1 MAGEKVEWVEIIEP
15 RTKEHMYANLTTGE
29 CVWDPPSGV
38 KIKLTD
44 DNQWW
49 ELFDQNTS
57 RFYYYNASSQQTV
70 WHRPKNCDI
79 IPLAKLQTLKQSTEL
94 EEGAGEEGGGCG
106 RGLCTIA
113 SPAPHVRKES
123 VGTQTRV
130 REEVPPRP
138 ATCTVSTQTSP
149 TPTGR
154 HHRKWSSPE
163 TKEVPISGA
172 LHQLPL
178 HHYILEQAKLL
189 GYRLD
194 LLEDG
199 SSNSASDESDEDWD
213 ARPQDDEEDFADDE
227 AMSHQ
232 ESSSSQEGLAA
243 AHLYDQAYHPGR
255 RFSGAPL
262 ALNCLVL
269 QACRSQVAAC

>member
-1 MAGEKVEWVEIIEP
+1 MWVSLV
-15 RTKEHMYANLTTGE
+15 Y
-29 CVWDPPSGV
+29 
-38 KIKLTD
+38 
-44 DNQWW
+44 
-49 ELFDQNTS
+49 
-57 RFYYYNASSQQTV
+57 
-70 WHRPKNCDI
+70 
-79 IPLAKLQTLKQSTEL
+79 LQ
-94 EEGAGEEGGGCG
+94 
-106 RGLCTIA
+106 
-113 SPAPHVRKES
+113 
-123 VGTQTRV
+123 
-130 REEVPPRP
+130 
-138 ATCTVSTQTSP
+138 
-149 TPTGR
+149 
-154 HHRKWSSPE
+154 WSSPE